1 MSIESLQADLN
12 QTRSDIAALTAS
24 LASADSAIAK
34 RKIEIKITQLTR
46 NAVALEE
53 QIVIDQ
59 AALQKES
66 AVLPTPPTT
75 AGQTVNDDA
84 VNNPNKPP
92 PLQANPATGRITTP
106 SATTE
111 PSNAEPPNVGVASTG
126 TDAPTKTLNTTQA
139 TYEGVSG
146 GALPVPGS
154 STAAA
159 AANSVNTGQAG
170 TPGIAGNTTDGTI
183 IGTGSVSAQA
193 AVTPGVDRT
202 NEDRPPPR
210 PDAVTVEVNN
220 GFNKTTL
227 IAPQPNILDRYASY
241 TYNVS
246 VYLTSPEQYR
256 QLITSK
262 RRKINGYNLLFQ
274 SGGAPTNVGGAQGAL
289 GAAQKATQADLEAE
303 GIGFAPT
310 SNIPGATAAD
320 AGRSPFFP
328 DDFYIDNVTIDNQF
342 PGKQTGAAHMVTNM
356 KFTVIEPA
364 GITLIDRIY
373 EAVQDFAPKDATG
386 VINYTAAQY
395 LMVVRWY
402 GYDQSGKL
410 VRPGATG
417 KDGLS
422 DPNAVCE
429 KFIPFIIKKI
439 NWSVSNKLVSYD
451 FECGPVGQQI
461 GGTTARGSIPYDI
474 ELSDSTVEG
483 LLGGDA
489 KYGTGTS
496 SNANRG
502 ASTTTN
508 TNQSNAETAR
518 LARQNAAAAPVTYN
532 AARDSQAAN
541 APTVAAP
548 SKANQAPTPKKTIT
562 AGLIGAMNKFQAE
575 LVAKGTYQYPDEY
588 ELVFADGA
596 DKIKSATIVLPGKV
610 KNQKTTPLTAAA
622 ATDVKGKDPARQR
635 VDNTVRNFNITA
647 GQQIL
652 QAIDLTLRNSSFIY
666 NQAAVQKSELT
677 PPDPAKDDAGTADE
691 NTNEYKVPAQTTLYW
706 YLITMEAVPTNYDE
720 KRNDYAY
727 KIRYII
733 SVYPIQNFNS
743 KYYPIPKFLGLHKQY
758 RYWFTGENSGVL
770 DYQATFNH
778 LYNMTVS
785 GREPGDNNLNRLR
798 KKYTS
803 SMREL
808 TKYTHQSASSESR
821 AGAESDAN
829 EIGANAGES
838 LYSPSDLARGKIKIV
853 GDPAW
858 IQQGSVAAGVSIS
871 GFDNNGFLPDG
882 TINFDSS
889 QVMFAIE
896 WQKPQDYDLKTGLAD
911 PYGKANK
918 ARKPINSYVYHAIKC
933 VSEFRQGRFEQTID
947 GSLYYYPTEDLKNTA
962 TTPSNAVA
970 DQTNGRP
977 TDPASDPN
985 TNLGA
990 GTTQA
995 PAGIDNTRPINDS
1008 PGTPPNSDATLDN
1021 AKQSAPTSGGQDI
1034 GVNYLPAPNFLDAN
1048 SEPQGESSP
1057 VDPNFLD
1064 ANSEP
1069 QGEPPLAIDPT
1080 SVTIPSNQQIIRDF

>member
-1 MSIESLQADLN
+1 MP
-12 QTRSDIAALTAS
+12 AS
-24 LASADSAIAK
+24 LGPVLLA
-34 RKIEIKITQLTR
+34 Q
-46 NAVALEE
+46 VA
-53 QIVIDQ
+53 QV
-59 AALQKES
+59 
-66 AVLPTPPTT
+66 TPPTT
-75 AGQTVNDDA
+75 AGQTVNDDQTP
-84 VNNPNKPP
+84 NPNKPP
-92 PLQANPATGRITTP
+92 ALLANPITGRITTP
-106 SATTE
+106 PANTS
-111 PSNAEPPNVGVASTG
+111 PSNAETSNVGPASTG
-126 TDAPTKTLNTTQA
+126 IDAPTKTLNTTQA

-146 GALPVPGS
+146 GALRVPGT
-154 STAAA
+154 STATA
-159 AANSVNTGQAG
+159 AANSVNNGQSG
-170 TPGIAGNTTDGTI
+170 NLGVPGSRTN
-183 IGTGSVSAQA
+183 GTGAVSAQA
-193 AVTPGVDRT
+193 AVTPGVGAP

-210 PDAVTVEVNN
+210 PDKATVEVNN
-220 GFNKTTL
+220 GFNKNTL

-241 TYNVS
+241 TYNIS

-274 SGGAPTNVGGAQGAL
+274 SGGAPINVGGAQGAL
-289 GAAQKATQADLEAE
+289 GAAQQAAQADLEAE
-303 GIGFAPT
+303 GIGFV
-310 SNIPGATAAD
+310 PGANTPGASAPD

-328 DDFYIDNVTIDNQF
+328 DDFYIDSVTIDNQF

-364 GITLIDRIY
+364 GITLLDRLY

-402 GYDQSGKL
+402 GYDESGKL
-410 VRPGATG
+410 VRPGAAG
-417 KDGLS
+417 PDGLS

-429 KFIPFIIKKI
+429 KFVPFIIKKI

-451 FECGPVGQQI
+451 FECGPIGQQI

-483 LLGGDA
+483 LLGGDV

-496 SNANRG
+496 SNANPG
-502 ASTTTN
+502 ASTTTAAN
-508 TNQSNAETAR
+508 NQSNAETAR
-518 LARQNAAAAPVTYN
+518 LARQNAAAAPATYN

-541 APTVAAP
+541 VTTPTPPAPPT
-548 SKANQAPTPKKTIT
+548 ANQAPTPKKTIT
-562 AGLIGAMNKFQAE
+562 SGLIGAMNKFQAE
-575 LVAKGTYQYPDEY
+575 LVEKKIYQYPDEY
-588 ELVFADGA
+588 EIVFADGA
-596 DKIKSATIVLPGKV
+596 DKIKAAKITLPGKV
-610 KNQKTTPLTAAA
+610 KNQKSGPMTAAA

-635 VDNTVRNFNITA
+635 VDKDVRNFSITA

-652 QAIDLTLRNSSFIY
+652 QAIDLTIRNSSFIY
-666 NQAAVQKSELT
+666 NQAAIQKSEKT
-677 PPDPAKDDAGTADE
+677 VPDPAKDDAGTADE
-691 NTNEYKVPAQTTLYW
+691 NTNENKTPAQTTLYW
-706 YLITMEAVPTNYDE
+706 YLITMEATPTKYDE

-727 KIRYII
+727 NIKYII

-808 TKYTHQSASSESR
+808 TKYTYQSASSESR

-829 EIGANAGES
+829 EVGANAGES
-838 LYSPSDLARGKIKIV
+838 LYSPSDLAKGKIKIV

-858 IQQGSVAAGVSIS
+858 IQQGSVAAGVNVS
-871 GFDNNGFLPDG
+871 GFDTNGFLPDG

-896 WQKPQDYDLKTGLAD
+896 WQKPQDYNLKTGLAD
-911 PYGKANK
+911 PYGKNNK
-918 ARKPINSYVYHAIKC
+918 ERKPINSYVYHALKC

-977 TDPASDPN
+977 PDPATDTN
-985 TNLGA
+985 TNIGA
-990 GTTQA
+990 GAGTTTQA

-1008 PGTPPNSDATLDN
+1008 PGTPPNSDDSVSLLRN
-1021 AKQSAPTSGGQDI
+1021 SPPTDGVSGQPI
-1034 GVNYLPAPNFLDAN
+1034 GINLPNNNQP
-1048 SEPQGESSP
+1048 
-1057 VDPNFLD
+1057 
-1064 ANSEP
+1064 
-1069 QGEPPLAIDPT
+1069 DPT
-1080 SVTIPSNQQIIRDF
+1080 PNPGQTGVIAT

>member
-12 QTRSDIAALTAS
+12 QIRSDIAALTAS

-34 RKIEIKITQLTR
+34 RKIEIKITQLTKQ
-46 NAVALEE
+46 AAGIEE
-53 QIVIDQ
+53 QIAIDQ
-59 AALQKES
+59 AALQKS
-66 AVLPTPPTT
+66 ANTQPTPPTT

-92 PLQANPATGRITTP
+92 PLQANPSTGRITTP

-111 PSNAEPPNVGVASTG
+111 PTNADPPNVGVASVG

-146 GALPVPGS
+146 GALPVPGT

-159 AANSVNTGQAG
+159 EANSVNTGQAG
-170 TPGIAGNTTDGTI
+170 ADGTAGATAI
-183 IGTGSVSAQA
+183 TNDVTTGSISAQA
-193 AVTPGVDRT
+193 AVTPGVDVS
-202 NEDRPPPR
+202 NDDRPPPR
-210 PDAVTVEVNN
+210 PDASKVEVNN
-220 GFNKTTL
+220 GFNKSTVIT
-227 IAPQPNILDRYASY
+227 PQPNILDRFASY

-246 VYLTSPEQYR
+246 VYLTSPDQYK

-274 SGGAPTNVGGAQGAL
+274 SGGAPTNVGGAKGAL
-289 GAAQKATQADLEAE
+289 GASQAASQADLEAE
-303 GIGFAPT
+303 GIGFVPSAST
-310 SNIPGATAAD
+310 PGATAPD

-328 DDFYIDNVTIDNQF
+328 DDFYIDSVTVENQF

-364 GITLIDRIY
+364 GITLLDRLY
-373 EAVQDFAPKDATG
+373 EAVQDFAPKDSTG

-395 LMVVRWY
+395 LMVIRWY
-402 GYDQSGKL
+402 GYDESGKL
-410 VRPGATG
+410 VRPGAAG
-417 KDGLS
+417 PDGLS

-461 GGTTARGSIPYDI
+461 AGTTARGSIPYDI

-489 KYGTGTS
+489 KYGTGATTASSPGANTAATS
-496 SNANRG
+496 ASGRATNDPRLVTNANG
-502 ASTTTN
+502 GIN
-508 TNQSNAETAR
+508 T
-518 LARQNAAAAPVTYN
+518 VTG
-532 AARDSQAAN
+532 QALNNPA
-541 APTVAAP
+541 
-548 SKANQAPTPKKTIT
+548 KANQAPTPKKTIT

-575 LVAKGTYQYPDEY
+575 LVEQNVYQYPDEY
-588 ELVFADGA
+588 EIVFADGA
-596 DKIKSATIVLPGKV
+596 DKIKSATITLPGKV
-610 KNQKTTPLTAAA
+610 KNQKATPMTAAA
-622 ATDVKGKDPARQR
+622 STDAKSKDPARQR
-635 VDNTVRNFNITA
+635 VDNNVRNFNVTA

-652 QAIDLTLRNSSFIY
+652 QAIDLTIRNSSFIY
-666 NQAAVQKSELT
+666 EQAAIQKSEKT
-677 PPDPAKDDAGTADE
+677 VPDPATDDAGTADE
-691 NTNEYKVPAQTTLYW
+691 NTNDNKVPPQTTLYW
-706 YLITMEAVPTNYDE
+706 YLITMEATPTKYDE

-785 GREPGDNNLNRLR
+785 GKEPGDNNLNRLR

-808 TKYTHQSASSESR
+808 TKYTYQAASSESR

-838 LYSPSDLARGKIKIV
+838 LYSPSDLAKGKIKIV

-858 IQQGSVAAGVSIS
+858 IQQGSVAAGVNVT
-871 GFDNNGFLPDG
+871 GFDTNGFLPDG

-896 WQKPQDYDLKTGLAD
+896 WQKPKDYDLNTGLAD

-918 ARKPINSYVYHAIKC
+918 ARKPINSYVYQAIKC
-933 VSEFRQGRFEQTID
+933 TSEFRQGRFEQTID
-947 GSLYYYPTEDLKNTA
+947 GSLYYYPTENLKNTA
-962 TTPSNAVA
+962 TTPSNVVA
-970 DQTNGRP
+970 DQANGRP
-977 TDPASDPN
+977 TTNTNPN
-985 TNLGA
+985 TGA
-990 GTTQA
+990 GTKQI
-995 PAGIDNTRPINDS
+995 PASVDNTRPINDS
-1008 PGTPPNSDATLDN
+1008 PGTPPDSDAALDN
-1021 AKQSAPTSGGQDI
+1021 AKQAAPTSDGQDV

-1048 SEPQGESSP
+1048 AEPQGDTP
-1057 VDPNFLD
+1057 AVDPNFFD

-1069 QGEPPLAIDPT
+1069 QGEPPPAIDPT

>member
-1 MSIESLQADLN
+1 MARTVAELEAEIARLQA
-12 QTRSDIAALTAS
+12 
-24 LASADSAIAK
+24 
-34 RKIEIKITQLTR
+34 EF
-46 NAVALEE
+46 NAV
-53 QIVIDQ
+53 Q
-59 AALQKES
+59 AAARASGDINSPLLNTREELRTQIAQLKRELKI
-66 AVLPTPPTT
+66 AVAQENSTQPTPPTT
-75 AGQTVNDDA
+75 AGQTVNDDS

-111 PSNAEPPNVGVASTG
+111 PSNAEPPNVGPASTG

-170 TPGIAGNTTDGTI
+170 NLGVNGAVTNGVIT
-183 IGTGSVSAQA
+183 GTGSVSAQA

-210 PDAVTVEVNN
+210 PDKATVEVNN

-241 TYNVS
+241 TYNIS
-246 VYLTSPEQYR
+246 VYLTSPEQYK

-289 GAAQKATQADLEAE
+289 GAAQKAAQADLEAE
-303 GIGFAPT
+303 GIGFVPGANT
-310 SNIPGATAAD
+310 PGATAPD

-328 DDFYIDNVTIDNQF
+328 DDFYIDSVTIDNQF

-364 GITLIDRIY
+364 GITLLDRLY

-386 VINYTAAQY
+386 AVNYTAAQY

-410 VRPGATG
+410 VRPGAAG
-417 KDGLS
+417 PDGLS

-429 KFIPFIIKKI
+429 KFVPFIIKKI

-451 FECGPVGQQI
+451 FECGPIGQQI

-483 LLGGDA
+483 LLGGDV

-496 SNANRG
+496 SNANPG
-502 ASTTTN
+502 ASTTAA

-532 AARDSQAAN
+532 AAKDSQAAN
-541 APTVAAP
+541 VSTTTPAPP
-548 SKANQAPTPKKTIT
+548 KANQAPTPKKTIT
-562 AGLIGAMNKFQAE
+562 SGLIGAMNKFQAE
-575 LVAKGTYQYPDEY
+575 LVEKKIYQYPDEY
-588 ELVFADGA
+588 EIVFADGA
-596 DKIKSATIVLPGKV
+596 DKIKSAKITLPGKV
-610 KNQKTTPLTAAA
+610 KNQKASPMTAAA
-622 ATDVKGKDPARQR
+622 STDVKGKDPARQR
-635 VDNTVRNFNITA
+635 VDNDVRNFSITA

-652 QAIDLTLRNSSFIY
+652 QAIDLTIRNSSFIY
-666 NQAAVQKSELT
+666 EQAAVQKSET
-677 PPDPAKDDAGTADE
+677 VPPDPAKDDAGTADE
-691 NTNEYKVPAQTTLYW
+691 NTNDNKVPAQTTLYW
-706 YLITMEAVPTNYDE
+706 YLITMEAVPTKYDE

-727 KIRYII
+727 NIKYII
-733 SVYPIQNFNS
+733 SLYPIQNFNS

-808 TKYTHQSASSESR
+808 TKYTYQAASSESR

-829 EIGANAGES
+829 EVGANAGES
-838 LYSPSDLARGKIKIV
+838 LYSPSDLAKGKIKIV

-858 IQQGSVAAGVSIS
+858 IQQGSVAAGVNVS
-871 GFDNNGFLPDG
+871 GFDTNGFLPDG

-896 WQKPQDYDLKTGLAD
+896 WQKPQDYNLKTGLAD
-911 PYGKANK
+911 PYGKNNK
-918 ARKPINSYVYHAIKC
+918 ERKPINSYVYQALKC

-947 GSLYYYPTEDLKNTA
+947 GSLYYYPTENLKNTA

-977 TDPASDPN
+977 TNPASDPN
-985 TNLGA
+985 TNIGA

-995 PAGIDNTRPINDS
+995 PAGIDNTKPINDS
-1008 PGTPPNSDATLDN
+1008 PGTPPNSDTAVDN
-1021 AKQSAPTSGGQDI
+1021 AQQAAPTSDGQNI
-1034 GVNYLPAPNFLDAN
+1034 GITGLPAPGFLEAN
-1048 SEPQGESSP
+1048 GDVQSAFNPNA
-1057 VDPNFLD
+1057 DPNTNIGLD
-1064 ANSEP
+1064 VT
-1069 QGEPPLAIDPT
+1069 LDPT
-1080 SVTIPSNQQIIRDF
+1080 SVTIPSNQQIERDF

>member
-1 MSIESLQADLN
+1 M
-12 QTRSDIAALTAS
+12 
-24 LASADSAIAK
+24 
-34 RKIEIKITQLTR
+34 
-46 NAVALEE
+46 
-53 QIVIDQ
+53 
-59 AALQKES
+59 
-66 AVLPTPPTT
+66 
-75 AGQTVNDDA
+75 
-84 VNNPNKPP
+84 
-92 PLQANPATGRITTP
+92 
-106 SATTE
+106 
-111 PSNAEPPNVGVASTG
+111 
-126 TDAPTKTLNTTQA
+126 
-139 TYEGVSG
+139 
-146 GALPVPGS
+146 
-154 STAAA
+154 
-159 AANSVNTGQAG
+159 
-170 TPGIAGNTTDGTI
+170 
-183 IGTGSVSAQA
+183 
-193 AVTPGVDRT
+193 
-202 NEDRPPPR
+202 
-210 PDAVTVEVNN
+210 
-220 GFNKTTL
+220 
-227 IAPQPNILDRYASY
+227 
-241 TYNVS
+241 
-246 VYLTSPEQYR
+246 
-256 QLITSK
+256 
-262 RRKINGYNLLFQ
+262 
-274 SGGAPTNVGGAQGAL
+274 
-289 GAAQKATQADLEAE
+289 
-303 GIGFAPT
+303 
-310 SNIPGATAAD
+310 
-320 AGRSPFFP
+320 
-328 DDFYIDNVTIDNQF
+328 TIDNQF

-356 KFTVIEPA
+356 KFTVIEPS

-451 FECGPVGQQI
+451 FECGPIGQQI

-489 KYGTGTS
+489 KYGTGATTAAS
-496 SNANRG
+496 PG
-502 ASTTTN
+502 ASTTTP
-508 TNQSNAETAR
+508 TGNQSNNNQSDAETAR
-518 LARQNAAAAPVTYN
+518 LARQNAAAAGGRNANDSRRTDSATGGLNSVTG
-532 AARDSQAAN
+532 AAL
-541 APTVAAP
+541 P
-548 SKANQAPTPKKTIT
+548 SPAKANQAPTPKKTIT

-575 LVAKGTYQYPDEY
+575 LVEKNIYQYPDEY
-588 ELVFADGA
+588 EIVFADGA

-610 KNQKTTPLTAAA
+610 KNQSSTPMTAAA
-622 ATDVKGKDPARQR
+622 STDAKGKDPARQR
-635 VDNTVRNFNITA
+635 VDNNVRNFNVTA

-652 QAIDLTLRNSSFIY
+652 QAIDLTIRNSSFIY
-666 NQAAVQKSELT
+666 NQAAIQKSEKT
-677 PPDPAKDDAGTADE
+677 VPDPAKDDAGTADE
-691 NTNEYKVPAQTTLYW
+691 NTNDNKTPAQTTLYW

-785 GREPGDNNLNRLR
+785 GKEPNDNNLNRLR

-808 TKYTHQSASSESR
+808 TKYTYQAASSESR

-829 EIGANAGES
+829 EVGANAGES
-838 LYSPSDLARGKIKIV
+838 LYSPSDLAKGKIKII

-858 IQQGSVAAGVSIS
+858 IQQGSVAAGVNTS
-871 GFDNNGFLPDG
+871 GFDTNGFLPDG

-918 ARKPINSYVYHAIKC
+918 ARKPINSYVYQAIKC

-947 GSLYYYPTEDLKNTA
+947 GSLYYYPTENLKNTA

-977 TDPASDPN
+977 TNPASDPN
-985 TNLGA
+985 TNIGA

-995 PAGIDNTRPINDS
+995 PVGIDNTRPINNS
-1008 PGTPPNSDATLDN
+1008 PGTPPNSDAAVDN
-1021 AKQSAPTSGGQDI
+1021 AQQSAPTSDGQNI
-1034 GVNYLPAPNFLDAN
+1034 GITGLPAPGFLEAN
-1048 SEPQGESSP
+1048 GDVQSAFNPNA
-1057 VDPNFLD
+1057 DPNTNIGLD
-1064 ANSEP
+1064 VT
-1069 QGEPPLAIDPT
+1069 LDPT
-1080 SVTIPSNQQIIRDF
+1080 SVTIPSNQQIERDF

>member
-1 MSIESLQADLN
+1 MATVAEIEAEIARLQA
-12 QTRSDIAALTAS
+12 
-24 LASADSAIAK
+24 
-34 RKIEIKITQLTR
+34 EF
-46 NAVALEE
+46 NAV
-53 QIVIDQ
+53 Q
-59 AALQKES
+59 AAARASGDINSPLLNTREELRTQIAQLKRELKI
-66 AVLPTPPTT
+66 AVAQENSTLPTPPTT

-106 SATTE
+106 SATIE
-111 PSNAEPPNVGVASTG
+111 PSNAEPPTVGVASTG
-126 TDAPTKTLNTTQA
+126 IDAPTKTLNTTQA

-159 AANSVNTGQAG
+159 TANSVNTGQAG
-170 TPGIAGNTTDGTI
+170 TAGTTGSINNGTI
-183 IGTGSVSAQA
+183 TGVGSAQA
-193 AVTPGVDRT
+193 AVTPGVDVS
-202 NEDRPPPR
+202 NDDRPPPR

-289 GAAQKATQADLEAE
+289 GAAQKATRADLEAE
-303 GIGFAPT
+303 GIGLAPT
-310 SNIPGATAAD
+310 NNAPGASSAD

-328 DDFYIDNVTIDNQF
+328 DDFYIDSVTIDNQF

-489 KYGTGTS
+489 KYGTGATTTAS
-496 SNANRG
+496 PG
-502 ASTTTN
+502 ASTTTS

-548 SKANQAPTPKKTIT
+548 AKANQAPTPKKTIT

-588 ELVFADGA
+588 EIVFADGA

-610 KNQKTTPLTAAA
+610 KNQKSTPMTAAA
-622 ATDVKGKDPARQR
+622 ATDAKGKDPARQQ

-666 NQAAVQKSELT
+666 NQAAVQKSEVT
-677 PPDPAKDDAGTADE
+677 TPDPAKDDAGTADE
-691 NTNEYKVPAQTTLYW
+691 NTNENKVPAQTTLYW

-785 GREPGDNNLNRLR
+785 GREPGDNNLSRLR

-821 AGAESDAN
+821 SGAESDAN

-918 ARKPINSYVYHAIKC
+918 ARKPINSYVYQAIKC

-947 GSLYYYPTEDLKNTA
+947 GSLYYYPTENLKNTA

-1008 PGTPPNSDATLDN
+1008 PGTPPNSDAAVDN
-1021 AKQSAPTSGGQDI
+1021 AQQSAPTSDGQNI
-1034 GVNYLPAPNFLDAN
+1034 GITGLPAPGFLEAN
-1048 SEPQGESSP
+1048 GDVQSAFNPNA
-1057 VDPNFLD
+1057 DPNTNIGLD
-1064 ANSEP
+1064 VT
-1069 QGEPPLAIDPT
+1069 LDPT
-1080 SVTIPSNQQIIRDF
+1080 SVTIPSNQQIERDF

>member
-1 MSIESLQADLN
+1 MATAAEIQQQINNLQNQYRIAQNGLATLNRNLQSNQAIIARYTAEVASIPGQVQALQAQLN
-12 QTRSDIAALTAS
+12 
-24 LASADSAIAK
+24 AI
-34 RKIEIKITQLTR
+34 Q
-46 NAVALEE
+46 NV
-53 QIVIDQ
+53 
-59 AALQKES
+59 
-66 AVLPTPPTT
+66 PPTT
-75 AGQTVNDDA
+75 AGQTVNDDQTP
-84 VNNPNKPP
+84 NPNKPP

-111 PSNAEPPNVGVASTG
+111 PSNAEPPTVGVASAG
-126 TDAPTKTLNTTQA
+126 IDAPTKTLNTTQA
-139 TYEGVSG
+139 TYQGVSG

-159 AANSVNTGQAG
+159 TANSVNTGQAG
-170 TPGIAGNTTDGTI
+170 TPGTAGNTTTGTI
-183 IGTGSVSAQA
+183 TGVGSAQA
-193 AVTPGVDRT
+193 AVTPGVDVS
-202 NEDRPPPR
+202 NDDRPPPR

-289 GAAQKATQADLEAE
+289 GAAQKATRADLEAE
-303 GIGFAPT
+303 GIGLAPT
-310 SNIPGATAAD
+310 NNAPGASSAD

-328 DDFYIDNVTIDNQF
+328 DDFYIDSVTIDNQF

-489 KYGTGTS
+489 KYGTGATTTAS
-496 SNANRG
+496 PG
-502 ASTTTN
+502 ASTTTS

-548 SKANQAPTPKKTIT
+548 AKANQAPTPKKTIT

-588 ELVFADGA
+588 EIVFADGA

-610 KNQKTTPLTAAA
+610 KNQKSTPMTAAA
-622 ATDVKGKDPARQR
+622 ATDAKGKDPARQQ

-666 NQAAVQKSELT
+666 NQAAVQKSEVT
-677 PPDPAKDDAGTADE
+677 TPDPAKDDAGTADE
-691 NTNEYKVPAQTTLYW
+691 NTNENKVPAQTTLYW

-743 KYYPIPKFLGLHKQY
+743 KYYPIPNFLGLHKQY

-785 GREPGDNNLNRLR
+785 GREPGDNNLSRLR

-821 AGAESDAN
+821 SGAESDAN
-829 EIGANAGES
+829 ELGANAGES

-1008 PGTPPNSDATLDN
+1008 PGTPLNSDAAVDN
-1021 AKQSAPTSGGQDI
+1021 AQQSAPTSDGQNI
-1034 GVNYLPAPNFLDAN
+1034 GITGLPAPGFLEAN
-1048 SEPQGESSP
+1048 GDVQSAFNPNA
-1057 VDPNFLD
+1057 DPNT
-1064 ANSEP
+1064 NI
-1069 QGEPPLAIDPT
+1069 GLAVTLDPT
-1080 SVTIPSNQQIIRDF
+1080 SVTIPSNQQIERDF